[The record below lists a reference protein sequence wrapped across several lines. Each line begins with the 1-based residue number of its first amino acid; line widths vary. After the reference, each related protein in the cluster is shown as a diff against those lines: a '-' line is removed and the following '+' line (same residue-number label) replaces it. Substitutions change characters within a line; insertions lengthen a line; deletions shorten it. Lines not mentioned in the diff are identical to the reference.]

1 MLDRFRVASLFFVFS
16 SLLYCEHALA
26 QDSSS
31 RYGMGGQT
39 KQFGEVRKQISESGQ
54 PFRIE
59 GHCQSACTMF
69 LKLKNVCVDPNA
81 ELLFHAAETPKGT
94 QRMMNSYN
102 GSLRGYLVANHIME
116 TTSFTTISG
125 RDMIRKFG
133 YRSCS
138 PK

>member
-1 MLDRFRVASLFFVFS
+1 MIFSLALFS
-16 SLLYCEHALA
+16 ALTYFCEDAIA

-39 KQFGEVRKQISESGQ
+39 RQFGEMRKQLSESGQ

-69 LKLKNVCVDPNA
+69 LKMKNACVDPNA

-94 QRMMNSYN
+94 QRMLNSYN
-102 GSLRGYLVANHIME
+102 GSLRSYLIANHIME
-116 TTSFTTISG
+116 TSTFTTISG
-125 RDMIRKFG
+125 RDVIRKFG
-133 YRSCS
+133 YRACS
-138 PK
+138 PKS